1 MSVADFRLI
10 VCVWCVRERQGVLEL
25 IIVEADDWYTGVNY
39 AILSTS
45 NIFEIFIS
53 ERKGEKRKERR
64 KEERK
69 RKERRIAEGG
79 RRESNRRKEAGRK
92 EMQVTN

>member
-1 MSVADFRLI
+1 M
-10 VCVWCVRERQGVLEL
+10 
-25 IIVEADDWYTGVNY
+25 IIVEADDWYIGVNY

-45 NIFEIFIS
+45 YMFEIFIS

-69 RKERRIAEGG
+69 RKERRIGEGG
-79 RRESNRRKEAGRK
+79 RRESNRRKEAGRE
-92 EMQVTN
+92 EMQATNKQWMK